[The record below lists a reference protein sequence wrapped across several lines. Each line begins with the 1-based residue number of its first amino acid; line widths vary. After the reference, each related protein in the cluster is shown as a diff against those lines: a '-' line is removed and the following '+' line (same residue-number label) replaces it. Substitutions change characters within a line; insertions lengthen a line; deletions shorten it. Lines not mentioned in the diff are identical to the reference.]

1 MCSLVFAHVDQ
12 LGRLLNP
19 AKGAFHR
26 GLRSADKGHD
36 GTVSSCAG
44 IDIEQRHSFCGFN
57 RICDLPNNVRVSAFG
72 EIGHALDQLLHDQSR
87 TVGFTGSSMPL
98 SAAKLIARE

>member
-1 MCSLVFAHVDQ
+1 MCSFVFAHVDQ

-19 AKGAFHR
+19 AKGAFHDR
-26 GLRSADKGHD
+26 VRTADKGHD
-36 GTVSSCAG
+36 RPVSGCAG
-44 IDIEQRHSFCGFN
+44 IDIEQRHSFRGFN

-87 TVGFTGSSMPL
+87 TAGFTGSSI
-98 SAAKLIARE
+98 SFFAAKSIARE